1 MNVARNIA
9 IIGAGAAGLSA
20 AYDLVGLGHQVTIY
34 EAAAHT
40 GGLAAGF
47 KEPHWDWTMEKFYH
61 HWFQSDKDV
70 LGLIDEIGARDKV
83 LFPRPI
89 TAIYYQGQFHPFDSM
104 FTNMPLFLL
113 KHFNLLDVARFGM
126 AGAYLKFSSNW
137 KALEQVTADEWLNRR
152 MGARV
157 YESMWKPLLVG
168 KFSEAHYRDVNMAW
182 FWARLHS
189 RTTRLGTFVGGFQ
202 AFFDTLAAAV
212 QQRGATLHLSTA
224 VREITPKE
232 SGGVTLHTP
241 QGAIDYDAVLST
253 TSPRLMTRLT
263 PALPPDYL
271 AQLNALKSM
280 GAVVMVISLKQQL
293 SEKGYYW
300 HNLPK
305 DAGFPFLSM
314 CEHTNFVSP
323 EHFGGDHLIYCGDY
337 LSTDHE
343 FFQLTPD
350 ELLDRFAPA
359 LPRFNPHFDRS
370 WIKKV
375 WLFRETYAQPI
386 PPINHSQNIPDIR
399 TPFKGLYFASMSHVY
414 PWDRGTNYAV
424 ELGRRTAR
432 LIASEVNQ
440 G

>member
-1 MNVARNIA
+1 MNSARNIA

-83 LFPRPI
+83 LFPRPV
-89 TAIYYQGQFHPFDSM
+89 TAIYYNGQFHPFDSM
-104 FTNMPLFLL
+104 FTNIPLFLL
-113 KHFNLLDVARFGM
+113 KHFNLLDVARFGL

-137 KALEQVTADEWLNRR
+137 QALEQVTADQWLQEHF
-152 MGARV
+152 GQHV
-157 YESMWKPLLVG
+157 YDFMWKPLLVG
-168 KFSEAHYRDVNMAW
+168 KFSEAYYREVNMAW
-182 FWARLHS
+182 MWARLHS
-189 RTTRLGTFVGGFQ
+189 RTPRLGTFVGGFQ
-202 AFFDTLAAAV
+202 AFFDTLADAV

-232 SGGVTLHTP
+232 RGGLTLHTP
-241 QGAIDYDAVLST
+241 QGAIAYDAVLST

-263 PALPPDYL
+263 PALPADYL
-271 AQLNALKSM
+271 AQLNGLKSM

-305 DAGFPFLSM
+305 DAGFPFLAM

-337 LSTDHE
+337 LATDHE
-343 FFQLTPD
+343 FFGLTQD
-350 ELLDRFAPA
+350 ELLDRFAAA
-359 LPRFNPHFDRS
+359 LPRFNPHFERS

-386 PPINHSQNIPDIR
+386 PPINHSKHIPDIR
-399 TPFKGLYFASMSHVY
+399 TPLPGLYFASMSHVY

-424 ELGRRTAR
+424 EIGRRTAR
-432 LIASEVNQ
+432 LMAGDVNQ